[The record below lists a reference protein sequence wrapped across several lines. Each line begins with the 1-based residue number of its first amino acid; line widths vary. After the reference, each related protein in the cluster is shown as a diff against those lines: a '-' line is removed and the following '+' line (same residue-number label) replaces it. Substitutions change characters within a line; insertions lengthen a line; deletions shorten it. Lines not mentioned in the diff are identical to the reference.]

1 MQDHTYNHAAPKQA
15 AHLSINS
22 DLLRQA
28 KEEKINLSQTLEKYL
43 VQAIRDK
50 RRQEWLDNSHE
61 AIEEYRQFIEKNG
74 CFGDSLRCF

>member
-1 MQDHTYNHAAPKQA
+1 MQDHTYNHAAPKQT

-28 KEEKINLSQTLEKYL
+28 KEEKINLSQTLEKFL

-61 AIEEYRQFIEKNG
+61 SIEEYRQFVEKNS